1 MSRKIRIVK
10 MLKLEKK
17 DRRWLKV
24 INGESDRKALY
35 KLLLSRAKKLR
46 RSKLLK
52 STHFE
57 AVADANHYCHFN
69 GIIVVCIENAV
80 S

>member
-1 MSRKIRIVK
+1 MFVGIGLKELVQSMIFVK
-10 MLKLEKK
+10 SGLHQ
-17 DRRWLKV
+17 
-24 INGESDRKALY
+24 
-35 KLLLSRAKKLR
+35 KKLR